1 MTKVYVRT
9 TKRFLEGSLKGMV
22 RSDVLE
28 VPNEEVAKRMVK
40 DCPKGRVIG
49 GGYFG
54 KRSSSLEGEMS
65 FQFIQGK
72 KPLQCPNNPEIL
84 FDNGEQNAE
93 FIASLFKEN
102 SSIF

>member
-40 DCPKGRVIG
+40 NCPKGRVIG

-54 KRSSSLEGEMS
+54 PKAEVLANDYVVEIEG
-65 FQFIQGK
+65 
-72 KPLQCPNNPEIL
+72 
-84 FDNGEQNAE
+84 
-93 FIASLFKEN
+93 
-102 SSIF
+102 